1 MRSGVRV
8 GVDAGDI
15 QVFRTDFDK
24 WVILS
29 SFEQRGWT
37 RTEEDGDE
45 WDLYWASVH
54 TVRQLFNPDS
64 GRRLADHQIINHF
77 PNHYE
82 LTRKDLMAR
91 NIKRYRKE
99 TERTHEMQ
107 RQAFEA
113 SAGVPPPPSTT
124 DEYELPAEWV
134 PTTFALPSDYALFVE
149 EFRRNP
155 NATWIAKPTGKA
167 QGRGIF
173 LVSKLNQLKKWST
186 GQKAS
191 LSNGL
196 FKEPYVISRYLQ
208 DPLLVGGKKFDLRL
222 YVLVTSYRPMKAYLY
237 RGGFCRFCVEQY
249 STDVAEIDNVF
260 VHLTNVALQKHS
272 EDYNTRTGGKWAIE
286 DLLLFIESTRGVSA
300 KDKLLNDMEAV
311 IAHSLKAVQGVMIND
326 RHCFEMYGFD
336 ILLDSSLRP
345 WLLEVNAS
353 PSLSVTTTEDR
364 LLKLRLI
371 HDVLGVV
378 VASRAAAANPEGGC
392 LPTEVGGWVCL
403 VDEGR
408 RQREEEL
415 RRSAGRGD
423 KRRLAPQQRRAMSS
437 GGPSGWR

>member
-1 MRSGVRV
+1 MRSSGR
-8 GVDAGDI
+8 GGTEAGEI
-15 QVFRTDFDK
+15 EVFRTDFDK
-24 WVILS
+24 WVLLT
-29 SFEQRGWT
+29 SFEQRGWA
-37 RTEEDGDE
+37 RADDDDD
-45 WDLYWASVH
+45 WDFYWASVH
-54 TVRQLFNPDS
+54 SVRQLFNPDT
-64 GRRLADHQIINHF
+64 GRRLADHQVVNHF

-99 TERTHEMQ
+99 AERTLEMQ
-107 RQAFEA
+107 KQAFESSGGVVIP
-113 SAGVPPPPSTT
+113 SAT
-124 DEYELPAEWV
+124 DDHELPTEWV

-173 LVSKLNQLKKWST
+173 LVSKLNQLKKWSG
-186 GQKAS
+186 GQKTS
-191 LSNGL
+191 VNSG
-196 FKEPYVISRYLQ
+196 FFREPYIISKYIQ

-222 YVLVTSYRPMKAYLY
+222 YVLVTSYRPLKVYFY

-260 VHLTNVALQKHS
+260 VHLTNVALQKQS
-272 EDYNTRTGGKWAIE
+272 EEYNSRTGGKWAIE
-286 DLLLFIESTRGVSA
+286 DLLLFIESTRGALA
-300 KDKLLNDMEAV
+300 KDKLLSDMEAV
-311 IAHSLKAVQGVMIND
+311 IVHSLKAVQGVMIND

-371 HDVLGVV
+371 HDVLSVV
-378 VASRAAAANPEGGC
+378 IASRAAGANTEGGG
-392 LPTEVGGWVCL
+392 LPSEFGGWVSL
-403 VDEGR
+403 IDESR
-408 RQREEEL
+408 QQREEEI
-415 RRSAGRGD
+415 RRNSGRD
-423 KRRLAPQQRRAMSS
+423 RRRVQQRRTSSS
-437 GGPSGWR
+437 GGWR